1 MEALN
6 CLVYLVAASTQKLN
20 TSTDSESDD
29 IKHIDAFIDS
39 LSDKDIKCLTGDG
52 IDRAPPRP
60 FKPIR

>member
-1 MEALN
+1 
-6 CLVYLVAASTQKLN
+6 VYLVAANTQKMN

-39 LSDKDIKCLTGDG
+39 LSDKDIKCLTRDG